1 MSNTI
6 SVTNINKVRKIKKN
20 MYIKI
25 KNHYESKYT
34 NISIDTCQKIYNN
47 FDNFNKEVLT
57 QSDIDILKNG
67 IDKNK
72 NPYIKICKDRLKTIV
87 ENIIDTKEVDI
98 DNYCYPDYNKNN
110 FSENI
115 INRFEFSIDSLDNQW
130 KIIFEYN
137 PFYHLVSGF
146 RGAFIE
152 NSILNANTD
161 ILVTMIAILTF
172 LISLFIFNK
181 GYKVIY

>member
-1 MSNTI
+1 MSNSI

-20 MYIKI
+20 MYVKI

-47 FDNFNKEVLT
+47 FDNFNKEVST

-115 INRFEFSIDSLDNQW
+115 I
-130 KIIFEYN
+130 IFM
-137 PFYHLVSGF
+137 S
-146 RGAFIE
+146 
-152 NSILNANTD
+152 
-161 ILVTMIAILTF
+161 
-172 LISLFIFNK
+172 
-181 GYKVIY
+181 